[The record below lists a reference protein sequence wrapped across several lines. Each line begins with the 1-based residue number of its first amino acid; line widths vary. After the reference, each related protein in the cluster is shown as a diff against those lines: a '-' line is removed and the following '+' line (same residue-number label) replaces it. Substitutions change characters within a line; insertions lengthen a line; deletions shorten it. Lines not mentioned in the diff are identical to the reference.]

1 MNYQTTNHILWPYDQ
16 KSEPTDRCD
25 CCNTKLE
32 WYEVE
37 DNCNING
44 MTLCDLCASDL
55 QAV

>member
-25 CCNTKLE
+25 CRNTKLE

-44 MTLCDLCASDL
+44 MTLCDLCASDM
-55 QAV
+55 QAI